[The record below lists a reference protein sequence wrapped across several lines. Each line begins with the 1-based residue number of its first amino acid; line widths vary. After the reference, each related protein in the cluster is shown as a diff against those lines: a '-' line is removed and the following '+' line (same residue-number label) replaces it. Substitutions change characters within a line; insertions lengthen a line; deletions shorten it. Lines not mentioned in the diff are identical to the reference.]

1 MNTITEQWEQAQA
14 GAFGNPTTWR
24 LSQQIQ
30 ATKAEHEA
38 FHALMDLVPA
48 EIRDEVIKL
57 WVKGTESASA
67 EAYNRRLL
75 KSELNESDYE
85 ETQKIAHEEWKKL
98 VGVMA

>member
-1 MNTITEQWEQAQA
+1 MNTITEQWEQAQS
-14 GAFGNPTTWR
+14 GGFGNPTTWR

-38 FHALMDLVPA
+38 FHALMDLVPDT
-48 EIRDEVIKL
+48 IRDEVIKL

-75 KSELNESDYE
+75 LSELNESDYRE
-85 ETQKIAHEEWKKL
+85 AQDIAHEAWKKL
-98 VGVMA
+98 AGVMA